1 LLRESA
7 IRILYFATRPILL
20 DITMS
25 CTIIV
30 GGFFGDEGKGKI
42 VAHIAYKD
50 KPVIISRGGVGPN
63 AGHTVQVGDREYG
76 VRMVPSGFVYKE
88 AKLCIGSGVLVD
100 PRVLKH
106 EVEMLDVKGRVFVDK
121 RCGIITE
128 DHIVRDKGSAHLSK
142 KIGSTGSGCGPANSD
157 RVMRLSPQAKDVP
170 ELAEYLL
177 DVPKAI
183 DDELK
188 QGRTVLLEGTQ
199 GFGISLYYGTYPFV
213 TSKDT
218 SASQIA
224 ADNGVG
230 PTKIDDVI
238 VVFKAY
244 PTRVGE
250 GPFSTEMTAE
260 KSDSM
265 GIQEF
270 GTVTHRKRRIGGWDG
285 GMARYSAMVNGC
297 TQAAITGIDR
307 VDKSCFGVTD
317 YKKLTKKA
325 KDFLK
330 IAEDDI
336 GSPVTLISTG
346 PEMTQII
353 DLRKELV

>member
-1 LLRESA
+1 
-7 IRILYFATRPILL
+7 
-20 DITMS
+20 MS
-25 CTIIV
+25 CSIIV
-30 GGFFGDEGKGKI
+30 GGFFGDEGKGKV
-42 VAHIAYKD
+42 VAHIAHKD

-63 AGHTVQVGDREYG
+63 AGHTVQVGTKEYG

-106 EVEMLDVKGRVFVDK
+106 EVEMLGVQGRVFVDK

-128 DHIVRDKGSAHLSK
+128 DHIARDKGSAHLSK

-157 RVMRLSPQAKDVP
+157 RVMRVSPQAKDVP

-177 DVPKAI
+177 DVPFAI
-183 DDELK
+183 DEALK
-188 QGRTVLLEGTQ
+188 KNETVLLEGTQ

-250 GPFSTEMTAE
+250 GPFSTEMSFE
-260 KSDSM
+260 KSDAM

-285 GMARYSAMVNGC
+285 DMARYSAMINGC

-307 VDKSCFGVTD
+307 VDESCFGVKE
-317 YKKLTKKA
+317 YSRLTKKA

-330 IAEDDI
+330 QAEEDI
-336 GSPVTLISTG
+336 GSPITLISTG
-346 PEMTQII
+346 PEITQII
-353 DLRKELV
+353 DLRDELV

>member
-1 LLRESA
+1 
-7 IRILYFATRPILL
+7 
-20 DITMS
+20 MS

-30 GGFFGDEGKGKI
+30 GGFFGDEGKGKV
-42 VAHIAYKD
+42 VAHIAHMD

-63 AGHTVQVGDREYG
+63 AGHTVQVGDQKYG
-76 VRMVPSGFVYKE
+76 VRMVPSGFVYKD

-106 EVEMLDVKGRVFVDK
+106 EVETLGVKGRVFVDK
-121 RCGIITE
+121 RCGVITE
-128 DHIVRDKGSAHLSK
+128 DHIARDKGSAHLAK

-157 RVMRLSPQAKDVP
+157 RVMRISPQAKDVP

-183 DDELK
+183 DDEIRK
-188 QGRTVLLEGTQ
+188 GNNVLLEGTQ

-230 PTKIDDVI
+230 PTRIDDVI

-250 GPFSTEMTAE
+250 GPFSTEMPIAE
-260 KSDSM
+260 SDAM

-270 GTVTHRKRRIGGWDG
+270 GTVTHRQRRVGGWDG
-285 GMARYSAMVNGC
+285 EMARYSAMINGC
-297 TQAAITGIDR
+297 TQAAITGIDN
-307 VDKSCFGVTD
+307 VDKACFGATK
-317 YKKLTKKA
+317 YSQLTKKA
-325 KDFLK
+325 KDFVK
-330 IAEDDI
+330 QAEDDI
-336 GSPVTLISTG
+336 GCPVAIISTG
-346 PEMTQII
+346 PEISQII
-353 DLRKELV
+353 DMRKDLK